1 MTSPYRNELDALRER
16 KETLEQE
23 IARLKQQ
30 TDQLEALRSR
40 EQELERELASVAEK
54 LGPSAA
60 RRSLPMLDQVRVA
73 SPCNASW
80 DEMLGDER
88 VRFCMSC
95 EKNVY
100 NLSAMARDEAE
111 RLLQERVGKDLCVRF
126 YQRADGTIM
135 TEDCPVGVKKKRR
148 KKLALAV
155 AGAGAMAFAAT
166 SMLSRG
172 GPCATTGAMV
182 VQGELPAPAPTMGES
197 AAPLEPTVPAAPPT
211 GWRTGDWAGPSD
223 PPPTPSV
230 MGTAAPLERPP
241 PAHPPAKMGRRVM
254 PKTTR

>member
-16 KETLEQE
+16 KESLEQE
-23 IARLKQQ
+23 IARLREQ

-40 EQELERELASVAEK
+40 EQELQRELASVAQK
-54 LGPSAA
+54 LGPNAT

-73 SPCNASW
+73 TPCNASW

-100 NLSAMARDEAE
+100 NLSAMARDDAE

-126 YQRADGTIM
+126 YQRADGTVL

-148 KKLALAV
+148 KKIALAV

-166 SMLSRG
+166 SMLTRG
-172 GPCATTGAMV
+172 GPCATTGMMV
-182 VQGELPAPAPTMGES
+182 VQGEMPVEPESTMGKFIET
-197 AAPLEPTVPAAPPT
+197 PTPPATPT
-211 GWRTGDWAGPSD
+211 GWRTGDWAGPSE
-223 PPPTPSV
+223 PTPAPQV
-230 MGTAAPLERPP
+230 MGTVAPPAPPPP
-241 PAHPPAKMGRRVM
+241 PAHPPAKMGRPVM